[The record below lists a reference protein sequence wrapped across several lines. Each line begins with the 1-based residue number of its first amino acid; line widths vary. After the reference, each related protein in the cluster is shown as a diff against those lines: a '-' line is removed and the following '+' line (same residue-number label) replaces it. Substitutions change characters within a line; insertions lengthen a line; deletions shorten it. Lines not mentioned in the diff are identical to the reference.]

1 MEQAA
6 VGSVRVANEVIASI
20 AAMAV
25 REIDG
30 VAGLDQ
36 TNARHFG
43 DWIKRETA
51 HRGVRVALDSQHKIH
66 LEVFVTVTAGA
77 TLVEVAERVQDNVI
91 EAVERMLGLQHRL
104 YVGVRVA
111 GPRHRARELALKVL
125 FQLEHSPGDDVNEAL
140 AYHAAEDGPGGEEDM
155 FARELVYG
163 VIEHQAELD
172 EVIRNASRNWKL
184 EQMGRVD
191 RIVLRIAIYEIT
203 IARKVP
209 VKAAI
214 NESIE
219 LAKTFSGDESGR
231 FVNGVLGKVA
241 ETVA

>member
-1 MEQAA
+1 M
-6 VGSVRVANEVIASI
+6 
-20 AAMAV
+20 
-25 REIDG
+25 
-30 VAGLDQ
+30 
-36 TNARHFG
+36 
-43 DWIKRETA
+43 
-51 HRGVRVALDSQHKIH
+51 
-66 LEVFVTVTAGA
+66 
-77 TLVEVAERVQDNVI
+77 
-91 EAVERMLGLQHRL
+91 
-104 YVGVRVA
+104 A

-125 FQLEHSPGDDVNEAL
+125 FQLEHSPGDDVDEAL
-140 AYHAAEDGPGGEEDM
+140 AYHAAEDGQGGEEQM
-155 FARELVYG
+155 FARELVHG
-163 VIEHQAELD
+163 VMEHQVELD

-203 IARKVP
+203 VARKVP